1 MSNKRKVT
9 LESFQ
14 SNLET
19 TIKLLKK
26 GEKIK
31 PMDQNLSARLN
42 DYEKLKKENFSQ
54 VLNWYE
60 TNISLIDNLKKAYET
75 WDTKFTDGE
84 KKAIEYKNIGFYV
97 EKLSEK
103 PKEETKKIQQP
114 DNKPIPEPKDSSNAD
129 NMKKPDVASVGDGNI
144 SVKKEENTKE
154 MNRQEEKVR
163 HQNPHRQKVSDS
175 QNHEKLLQ
183 RIDALEKRVITIM
196 GTTERELTR
205 NIEAI
210 LKHQELTRPSFD
222 MEKKLRD
229 MSKDIALDVAKFSKG
244 QSNIDTIVEAV
255 EVIPNKM
262 DKITEKLDLLS
273 DDIES
278 GVASGINRLKEV
290 PKDEKAVLMLTE
302 YMHDGL
308 KELENIARH
317 YIQKQ
322 SVIEKESEKLIS
334 VEEER
339 IKAKNEG
346 YAEGYKKGQTEL
358 VKKLYARFPDT
369 LEKIKSMF
377 EDDGLIA
384 TKYSEGETLTVTDDN
399 RQQLEIE
406 IEGVGNEEEITIESV
421 ALILDGEVLKR
432 ATVKERQSEE

>member
-1 MSNKRKVT
+1 
-9 LESFQ
+9 
-14 SNLET
+14 
-19 TIKLLKK
+19 
-26 GEKIK
+26 
-31 PMDQNLSARLN
+31 
-42 DYEKLKKENFSQ
+42 
-54 VLNWYE
+54 
-60 TNISLIDNLKKAYET
+60 LIDNLKKAYEI

-183 RIDALEKRVITIM
+183 RINALEKSVITIM

-262 DKITEKLDLLS
+262 DKITEKLDRLS

-278 GVASGINRLKEV
+278 SVASGINRLKEV

-346 YAEGYKKGQTEL
+346 YAEGYKKGQTDL

>member
-14 SNLET
+14 SNLKT
-19 TIKLLKK
+19 TIELLKK

-31 PMDQNLSARLN
+31 PMDQNLSARRN

-163 HQNPHRQKVSDS
+163 HQNPHRQNVSDS

-183 RIDALEKRVITIM
+183 RINALEKRVITII

-210 LKHQELTRPSFD
+210 LKHKEQTRPSFD
-222 MEKKLRD
+222 MDKKLRN

-262 DKITEKLDLLS
+262 DKITEKLDQLS

-278 GVASGINRLKEV
+278 SVASGINRLKEV
-290 PKDEKAVLMLTE
+290 PKDEKAVLMLTK

-334 VEEER
+334 AEEER